1 MQPRGS
7 AGLRVPSLLSRRLQ
21 RDANIALQLQKSD
34 ALMNLR
40 VEFHQGP
47 AYDPP
52 HYGL

>member
-1 MQPRGS
+1 M
-7 AGLRVPSLLSRRLQ
+7 LSRALQ
-21 RDANIALQLQKSD
+21 PAADIALHLQKND

-47 AYDPP
+47 AYDPS